1 LVASRSSFGVGR
13 WAFGRLGGSGRRQV
27 AAKGEIKGKIKVKG
41 EITDCLYNSCFLVV
55 GPGGC
60 LKVLL
65 LENISGVAVSQFE
78 EAGFEVEALK
88 GALDEAELV
97 KKIRGVS
104 ILGARS
110 KTQISAAVLDASPE
124 LVAVGAFC
132 IGVDKID
139 RAASSDRGIAV
150 FNDPHS
156 NSRSVAELVMGEI
169 ILLLR
174 RTFEAS
180 TRLHGGVWNKSAAG
194 SHEVRGQTLGIVGY
208 GKIGSQVSDLAEA
221 MGMRVVFHD
230 VAHVLARGNA
240 RAVSFRELLG
250 TADVITLHVD
260 GKPQNQNLFGEEEL
274 SAMKEG
280 ACLINLSRGMVV
292 DHEAL
297 ARHLKGG
304 RVAGAAIDVFP
315 QEPETGGA
323 FASPLQ
329 GLGNVI
335 LTPHVGGSTEEA
347 QQNIG
352 QFVSAKM
359 IDYFRSGNSFMS
371 VNLPQCHL
379 DYEAGSHRM
388 MHIHHNVPGILRAI
402 NDILAD
408 RGINIERQVL
418 DTRGNLG
425 YAIYDINQAC
435 DAELMGKLRDIPHTV
450 RVRTAS

>member
-1 LVASRSSFGVGR
+1 
-13 WAFGRLGGSGRRQV
+13 
-27 AAKGEIKGKIKVKG
+27 
-41 EITDCLYNSCFLVV
+41 
-55 GPGGC
+55 

-65 LENISGVAVSQFE
+65 LENISGVAASQFE
-78 EAGFEVEALK
+78 EAGFAVESLK
-88 GALDEAELV
+88 VAMDEGELV
-97 KKIRGVS
+97 KKVRGVS

-110 KTQISAAVLDASPE
+110 KTRVTAAVLDAAPE

-139 RAASSDRGIAV
+139 RSAASDRGIAV

-156 NSRSVAELVMGEI
+156 NSRSVAELAMGET
-169 ILLLR
+169 ILLMR

-180 TRLHGGVWNKSAAG
+180 TKLHGGAWNKSAAG
-194 SHEVRGQTLGIVGY
+194 SHEVRGLTLGIVGY

-240 RAVSFRELLG
+240 RAVSFRELLE

-260 GKPQNQNLFGEEEL
+260 GKPQNQNLFGEQEFA
-274 SAMKEG
+274 AMKDG
-280 ACLINLSRGMVV
+280 ACLINLSRGFVV

-297 ARHLKGG
+297 ARHLKTGKLG
-304 RVAGAAIDVFP
+304 GAAIDVFP
-315 QEPETGGA
+315 KEPESGGA
-323 FASPLQ
+323 FSSPLQ
-329 GLGNVI
+329 GLANVI

-359 IDYFRSGNSFMS
+359 IDYFRSGNSLMS
-371 VNLPQCHL
+371 VNLPHCHL
-379 DYEAGSHRM
+379 DYEPGSHRL
-388 MHIHHNVPGILRAI
+388 MHIHLNMPGILRAI

-418 DTRGNLG
+418 DTRGTLG

-435 DAELMGKLRDIPHTV
+435 DDELLKKLSSVPHTIRV
-450 RVRTAS
+450 RVPGVVGG